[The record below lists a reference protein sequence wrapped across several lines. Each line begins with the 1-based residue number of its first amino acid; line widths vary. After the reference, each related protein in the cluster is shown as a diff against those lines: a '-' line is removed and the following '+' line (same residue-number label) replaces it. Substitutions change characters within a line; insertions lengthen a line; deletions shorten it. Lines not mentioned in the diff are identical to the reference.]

1 MSDDMSKLLTVVLAG
16 VCLAGCTG
24 TSAQGKTETVTG
36 KVVDLV
42 CWARNKAN
50 TDLDHDAGRVCA
62 IACIKWE
69 GNPAGIVTAEGKAYQ
84 LAGALVARN
93 NTEISKH
100 IAHTVTITGN
110 VYEKD
115 GMTMLSADTLTMVS
129 K

>member
-1 MSDDMSKLLTVVLAG
+1 MSKPVAVFLAG
-16 VCLAGCTG
+16 VCLAGCTR

-42 CWARNKAN
+42 CYARNKAN
-50 TDLDHDAGRVCA
+50 TGLDHDAGRVCA
-62 IACIKWE
+62 IACVKWE

-84 LAGALVARN
+84 LTGGVLGKN
-93 NTEISKH
+93 NAK
-100 IAHTVTITGN
+100 IAEHLTHTVTVAGN

>member
-1 MSDDMSKLLTVVLAG
+1 MSKLLAVFLAA
-16 VCLAGCTG
+16 VCIAGCSR

-42 CWARNKAN
+42 CYARNKAN
-50 TDLDHDAGRVCA
+50 TEMDHDAGRVCA
-62 IACIKWE
+62 RACIKWE
-69 GNPAGIVTAEGKAYQ
+69 GNPAGIVTADGKAYQ
-84 LAGALVARN
+84 LTGAVLGKN
-93 NTEISKH
+93 NLKISEH
-100 IAHTVTITGN
+100 IAHMVTITGN